1 MNNRRKRNEDTSE
14 DSPVYSRLFLV
25 CDRRYKEQDFRDAF
39 SKFGT
44 IDDIRIPVDHNTG
57 EPRGVAYIKF
67 SKTSEAAN
75 ALEEMNKKSLKPTDR
90 PLKVMVAANRSDIHT
105 VKNEHED
112 NKFNRLF
119 ITVPK
124 TITEDEIYEVF
135 NNYGKV
141 ESVTIQEDRKTGE
154 PRGFAYVR
162 YKLFSEAA
170 IAFEQCPHKYRAI
183 FALPKQDRK
192 SPMRTSFESNINEL
206 ASASNSIERPH
217 LDLISMMNTR
227 SANFTRVNF
236 MCCPRLSQMQV
247 ECLFDIIPGMVDCQY
262 FVDPVRQCG
271 KGYVSYSNPICAG
284 YAVQKLNEFE
294 YPPGMKI
301 YVKPYRSKFDY
312 HEQNFNRLPQVAR
325 TLSQAVQSAANSATP
340 DLAQL
345 AEAIAE
351 ASKLIKMATTGISEN
366 HDSNDLNYCS
376 VKLPPPQPLADIDS
390 EVAKRCFLVCK
401 PQPPPLT
408 VLRDIFCRF
417 GDLINVY
424 TLPNKTVGYA
434 RYASTQAA
442 DEAMRVLHGAEV
454 CGVRIKVLEAE
465 DESNAKRRKCA
476 TE

>member
-1 MNNRRKRNEDTSE
+1 MDNRRKRNEDSSE
-14 DSPVYSRLFLV
+14 DSPVYSRLFIV
-25 CDRRYKEQDFRDAF
+25 CNKHYKEQDFRDAF

-44 IDDIRIPVDHNTG
+44 IEDIRIPLDHNTG
-57 EPRGVAYIKF
+57 EPRGVAYVKF

-75 ALEEMNKKSLKPTDR
+75 ALEEMNRKSLKPSDR
-90 PLKVMVAANRSDIHT
+90 PLKVMVAANRSDIQT
-105 VKNEHED
+105 GKNYED
-112 NKFNRLF
+112 KFNRLF

-124 TITEDEIYEVF
+124 TITEAEIYEVF
-135 NNYGKV
+135 HKYGRV
-141 ESVTIQEDRKTGE
+141 ESVIIQEDRKTGE
-154 PRGFAYVR
+154 PKGFAYVR
-162 YKLFSEAA
+162 YRLFSEAA
-170 IAFEQCPHKYRAI
+170 VAFEQCPHKYRAI

-206 ASASNSIERPH
+206 ASASRSIERPH
-217 LDLISMMNTR
+217 LDLISMMNNR
-227 SANFTRVNF
+227 GANFTRVNF
-236 MCCPRLSQMQV
+236 MCCPGLTQMHV
-247 ECLFDIIPGMVDCQY
+247 ECLFDLIPGMVDCQY
-262 FVDPVRQCG
+262 FVDLVRQCG

-301 YVKPYRSKFDY
+301 YVKPYRSKFDH
-312 HEQNFNRLPQVAR
+312 HEQNYSRLPQVAHN
-325 TLSQAVQSAANSATP
+325 LNQAVQSAANSATP

-351 ASKLIKMATTGISEN
+351 ASKLIKMATAGVSES

-424 TLPNKTVGYA
+424 TFPNKTVGYA
-434 RYASTQAA
+434 RYATERAA

-465 DESNAKRRKCA
+465 DESTAKRRKFG